1 MYVCVSP
8 CLCPFQKK
16 LKMKSF
22 KYFISPI
29 SLPLYFCVCVFH
41 EHLPLCHYY
50 SSTISPYTQHC
61 SALVGY
67 TEFQYGD
74 ELPLLIAARGL
85 LIFCLRWRDFLF
97 VIRKLLQK
105 LGSDFFGWR
114 LCVVDVCVRVRCSWH
129 SRALVA
135 LISLSLCHSVVSP
148 IHGHGTSLE
157 AAC

>member
-1 MYVCVSP
+1 MCIFMNI
-8 CLCPFQKK
+8 CLSVTTTP
-16 LKMKSF
+16 LLNL
-22 KYFISPI
+22 P
-29 SLPLYFCVCVFH
+29 SLPIH
-41 EHLPLCHYY
+41 N
-50 SSTISPYTQHC
+50 T

-129 SRALVA
+129 SRALGGSHF
-135 LISLSLCHSVVSP
+135 SLSVIPSFHQYMDTEPRLKPPADWTVCFQFNL
-148 IHGHGTSLE
+148 IFRLFYF
-157 AAC
+157 